1 MTEAEFTDQGS
12 IPDISKPEPFKWALS
27 IWFKPAATFRKIIAS
42 DGKTWWFPMALLSG
56 LQIIKSIIEIPVR
69 KAAIMMAPAPLPQG
83 MNYISPEQ
91 QAQIDQS
98 LVLKSGPFFTFI
110 VPVLLALAGIWIT
123 WLLLSSILHISL
135 TMSGSRSNSRTTF
148 NIAAW
153 ASLPLALRTLVQAVS
168 ILATKMLIEHPGNI
182 RFHRNKRQAD
192 PGGFDTTGD
201 DRYLLYPAIALPD
214 RRNSSDRRR
223 ESPKSDPDG
232 TCISIDH
239 HGVIHS
245 TKFCFL
251 HYFRDEHHQAIL
263 LLR

>member
-1 MTEAEFTDQGS
+1 MTEKQNITDQGS

-27 IWFKPAATFRKIIAS
+27 LWFKPAATIRKIIAS
-42 DGKTWWFPMALLSG
+42 DGKRWWFPMALLSG

-168 ILATKMLIEHPGNI
+168 ILATKMLIEHPGISGFIEINGRLTLVVSTLLGMI
-182 RFHRNKRQAD
+182 DIYFILQLIYLIVGTGQI
-192 PGGFDTTGD
+192 GGV
-201 DRYLLYPAIALPD
+201 
-214 RRNSSDRRR
+214 
-223 ESPKSDPDG
+223 K
-232 TCISIDH
+232 
-239 HGVIHS
+239 VQ
-245 TKFCFL
+245 K
-251 HYFRDEHHQAIL
+251 AIL
-263 LLR
+263 TVLVSLLITMALSTLPSFVSYTISGMNITRPFFF

>member
-27 IWFKPAATFRKIIAS
+27 LWFKPAATFRKIIAS

-135 TMSGSRSNSRTTF
+135 TMSGSRSSSRTTF

-153 ASLPLALRTLVQAVS
+153 ASLPLALRSLVQAVS
-168 ILATKMLIEHPGNI
+168 ILATKLLIEHPGISGFIEINGRLTLVVSTLLGMI
-182 RFHRNKRQAD
+182 DIYFILQLIYLIVGTGQI
-192 PGGFDTTGD
+192 GGV
-201 DRYLLYPAIALPD
+201 
-214 RRNSSDRRR
+214 
-223 ESPKSDPDG
+223 K
-232 TCISIDH
+232 
-239 HGVIHS
+239 VQ
-245 TKFCFL
+245 K
-251 HYFRDEHHQAIL
+251 AIL
-263 LLR
+263 TVLVSLLITMALSTLPSFISYTISGMNITRPFFF